1 MTGLDPDET
10 NSGNAEMDRTK
21 PRRVP
26 PKEAITGGFSGG
38 ADFIS
43 YIVAGLLIGLFLDW
57 VLGTSPVMTIV
68 WLLAGVGVGYFRMWQ
83 RSEGLEEEGRKRG
96 HGA

>member
-1 MTGLDPDET
+1 MEG
-10 NSGNAEMDRTK
+10 SRF
-21 PRRVP
+21 VP

-57 VLGTSPVMTIV
+57 ILGTGPIMTIL
-68 WLLAGVGVGYFRMWQ
+68 WMLAGVGVGFYRMWQ
-83 RSEGLEEEGRKRG
+83 RSEHLDEEGRRRS
-96 HGA
+96 HGV